1 MNNCIID
8 LHYLPCIA
16 YFETIKPYKKIIFDI
31 GENYQKQTYRNRC
44 KILTAQ
50 NELQLNIPI
59 IHQSP
64 KMPLKQVRIDHE
76 QKWQRTHWR
85 TIVTNYAKSPF
96 FMYYEHYFEKIFKN
110 EYEFLYQWN
119 LDLFKIC
126 LQILKFQIT
135 IEISDTYIEYKLID
149 FETQDLRNTIIA
161 KEIQTI
167 QQKPYLQ
174 VFGTDFIPNLSIIDL
189 IFCENK
195 LD

>member
-1 MNNCIID
+1 MDNCIID

-16 YFETIKPYKKIIFDI
+16 YFEVIKQYKKVIFDI

-44 KILTAQ
+44 QILTAQ
-50 NELQLNIPI
+50 KKLNLSIPI
-59 IHQSP
+59 LHQLP
-64 KMPLKQVRIDHE
+64 KMPFKDIKIDYQ

-96 FMYYEHYFEKIFKN
+96 FIHYEHYFEKIFEN
-110 EYEFLYQWN
+110 QYEFLYQWN

-126 LQILKFQIT
+126 IQILKIP
-135 IEISDTYIEYKLID
+135 IEIEVSDVYIKNIEAQTK
-149 FETQDLRNTIIA
+149 DLRNNIIA
-161 KEIQTI
+161 KKTQEIS
-167 QQKPYLQ
+167 QKPYLQ
-174 VFGTDFIPNLSIIDL
+174 VFGNEFVPNLSIIDL